1 MMDESAVSG
10 ISLANLRE
18 AFEGSEDVLEQMLG
32 LFLVQAQ
39 ERLEQ
44 LDAHLAAW
52 DAMAARTVLHSLVN
66 IAGAVRAYAMSDLA
80 KSVGEAVKRED
91 RAQAL
96 AFARAL
102 SREAET
108 VLSQARVLV
117 EAAKG
122 GPAAMWR
129 ASLPGLG

>member
-1 MMDESAVSG
+1 MDESAVSG

-39 ERLEQ
+39 ERLVQ

-66 IAGAVRAYAMSDLA
+66 ISGAVRAYAMSDLA
-80 KSVGEAVKRED
+80 KSVGDAVKRED